1 MSASVRIAVVG
12 AGLVGVRHIDA
23 INQSAEVEL
32 AAIVDTSDTARR
44 VAEDNQVPFLN
55 SLQELL
61 AERNTDGVLI
71 STPTGLHV
79 EQGLQCIEAGC
90 PVLIEKPVATTAL
103 DAYELV
109 SRGRDRGVPILVGH
123 HRRHNPLILNAHALI
138 EADEIGDILTVQG
151 TCWLYKPDD
160 YFEVA
165 PWRTKKGAGP
175 ISVNLIHDVD
185 LMRYLLGDVTRV
197 QAAASNSARGF
208 ENENVAAAVL
218 TFASGVVGTI
228 SVSDSVVSP
237 WSWELTASENP
248 RYPATNQSCLL
259 IGGSKGSL
267 SIPDLTLWT
276 HQTVRSWW
284 SPISATS
291 VPQNFSDPLVNQI
304 EHFADVITGKATPL
318 VSGDEGM
325 KTLQVIEAI
334 QMSAEQQTA
343 IDIDQVMQ
351 LRSH

>member
-1 MSASVRIAVVG
+1 MNSRVRIAVVG
-12 AGLVGVRHIDA
+12 AGLVGVRHVDA
-23 INQSAEVEL
+23 INQAADVEL
-32 AAIVDTSDTARR
+32 AAIVDTSDAARR
-44 VAEDNQVPFLN
+44 LAEENQVLFYT

-61 AERNTDGVLI
+61 AEQSADGVLI
-71 STPTGLHV
+71 STPTTLHV

-90 PVLIEKPVATTAL
+90 PVLIEKPIATTAL
-103 DAYELV
+103 DALELV
-109 SRGRDRGVPILVGH
+109 TRGNQHGVSILVGH
-123 HRRHNPLILNAHALI
+123 HRRHNPIIQNAHALI
-138 EADEIGDILTVQG
+138 EAGKIGDIRTVQG

-175 ISVNLIHDVD
+175 ISVNLVHDVD

-197 QAAASNSARGF
+197 QAAASSSARGF
-208 ENENVAAAVL
+208 ENEDVAAAVL

-248 RYPATNQSCLL
+248 SYPATSQSCLL
-259 IGGSKGSL
+259 LGGSKGSL

-276 HQTVRSWW
+276 HQAVQSWW

-304 EHFADVITGKATPL
+304 RHFADVIRGKAEPL
-318 VSGDEGM
+318 VSGVEGM

-334 QMSAEQQTA
+334 QVSAEQQRA
-343 IDIDQVMQ
+343 IDIDQMVYQ
-351 LRSH
+351 TG